1 MLNYCT
7 LNDISL
13 HFIKLFSGC
22 PAVLFTWSSRYR
34 RKKKIEMKLNVKY
47 EISLGLFTALWQCM
61 GWPLSKVEN
70 ITQNNFSF
78 WATLLLSAHL
88 HMLETWPV
96 PSLAALARFLL
107 QLSSALCVDDA
118 LRVCEVDVA
127 DVRHNSNRLF
137 INPCP
142 MLAHLKNGRL

>member
-1 MLNYCT
+1 
-7 LNDISL
+7 
-13 HFIKLFSGC
+13 
-22 PAVLFTWSSRYR
+22 
-34 RKKKIEMKLNVKY
+34 MKLNVKY
-47 EISLGLFTALWQCM
+47 EISLGLFTAVCQRM
-61 GWPLSKVEN
+61 GRPSSKVEN
-70 ITQNNFSF
+70 IRQNNFSF

-127 DVRHNSNRLF
+127 DVRHHSDRLF

-142 MLAHLKNGRL
+142 MLAHLKI